1 MELTLSD
8 AEYEQ
13 LIKMKDMTGIQTVTH
28 YLRKMALNGYIINF
42 DLKTILEP
50 IKLMRN
56 ISNNVNQ
63 ITARVNSTNNIY
75 AEDITELK
83 EKYGEL
89 SNSVSKIMNYFSELD
104 EEI

>member
-1 MELTLSD
+1 
-8 AEYEQ
+8 
-13 LIKMKDMTGIQTVTH
+13 MKDMTGIQTVTH